1 MRIGI
6 DVRKIADYGIGTH
19 IRNVVLPAASLA
31 QGHEFI
37 FYYDPSNTIDVRPSF
52 RWIEEPS
59 GKYSV
64 WEHFSLARKAKANGV
79 QLFHSPHYTLPLM
92 VDCPS
97 IVTIHDVIHLKFPE
111 YFPGWKV
118 QAAKYVMKQAA
129 QKARRIIAVSE
140 TTRKDL
146 LQWFPGIAEKIRII
160 YNRLPQEWFQPPPA
174 IDLNHLGIPAD
185 FLLYV
190 GNFKK
195 HKGIETLIQAYSR
208 RANLPP
214 LVLVGQGHQMD
225 HELSARILST
235 PNVRL
240 LGFADAKFLR
250 KLYAQALLFVFPSLY
265 EGFGYPP
272 LEAMASGCCVL
283 SSDAPAMKEVLGSAA
298 EFFERGNAEELL
310 SKIQLLLSDGERRNA
325 LRNSGL
331 QQAKKFATDESPRRL
346 LEEWN
351 RI

>member
-19 IRNVVLPAASLA
+19 IRNVVLSAASLA
-31 QGHEFI
+31 RNHEFVL
-37 FYYDPSNTIDVRPSF
+37 YYDPANKVDINSSSF
-52 RWIEEPS
+52 RWVEEPS
-59 GKYSV
+59 AKYSV
-64 WEHFSLARKAKANGV
+64 WEHFSLARKAKADGV
-79 QLFHSPHYTLPLM
+79 ELFHSPHYTLPLM

-97 IVTIHDVIHLKFPE
+97 IVTIHDLIHLKFQK
-111 YFPGWKV
+111 YFPTWKV
-118 QAAKYVMKQAA
+118 QAAKYVMKQAT

-140 TTRKDL
+140 TTREDL
-146 LQWFPGIAEKIRII
+146 LQWFPGISEKVRMI
-160 YNRLPQEWFQPPPA
+160 YNRLSQEWFQAPPP
-174 IDLNHLGIPAD
+174 IDLKDLGIPSD

-195 HKGIETLIQAYSR
+195 HKGIDTFIEAYRR
-208 RANLPP
+208 RADLPM

-225 HELSARILST
+225 HELSAKILGT

-240 LGFADAKFLR
+240 LGFADGKFLR
-250 KLYAQALLFVFPSLY
+250 KLYSQAILFVFPSLY

-310 SKIQLLLSDGERRNA
+310 SKIELLLTDSERRKV
-325 LRNSGL
+325 LMSSGL
-331 QQAKKFATDESPRRL
+331 ERAKMFATDESPRL
-346 LEEWN
+346 LLQEWEF
-351 RI
+351 